1 MKAVLTI
8 VTKDLVVVTIIEQVE
23 IGNMKILTVVKFS
36 LPEERLVPLI
46 QSSQPAIPA
55 SMMNLDQRRRLK

>member
-8 VTKDLVVVTIIEQVE
+8 VTKDLVVVTLTEQVE
-23 IGNMKILTVVKFS
+23 IGSMKILTVVKLS

-46 QSSQPAIPA
+46 QSSQPAILA
-55 SMMNLDQRRRLK
+55 SMMNSDQRRRLK

>member
-1 MKAVLTI
+1 MI
-8 VTKDLVVVTIIEQVE
+8 VAKDLVVVTIIEQVE

-46 QSSQPAIPA
+46 QSSQPVTLA
-55 SMMNLDQRRRLK
+55 SMMNSDQRRRLK